1 MKLLNSFA
9 ILLAVLLHGS
19 CIGQII
25 IDENDFAD
33 AGDTARLSVSAIDFN
48 VDYAYTDTNA
58 VWDFSDLNWQTQQV
72 KEFLNP
78 LFISPGYSLVFAN
91 TPLTPNRSNVATAE
105 GNLLTDIPVLNSVF
119 TESYNFYY
127 KTNSLYRWR
136 GIGMRVS
143 GFPTPVG
150 MNHSDTLYRFP
161 MQFGDKDTAHSDYDI
176 DVPQLGSYT
185 HMQVRYNQIDGWG
198 TLITPFGAFEV
209 LRQVSEIHGAD
220 SLYIDTVQFGLKVN
234 NAINREYKWI
244 GKGQMVPLLQIN
256 TTQIAVGPFPGFE
269 FVTEI
274 LYRDSVRNLPTGVPA
289 ETGFVMAPNIFPNPS
304 TGTVFVAFSSEPE
317 EAILSLY
324 DIAGKLVWENPVV
337 FPLTKLELQ
346 HLQKGLY
353 TLCIQSKNNRQ
364 YRKLVLE

>member
-1 MKLLNSFA
+1 MKLLYSLTT
-9 ILLAVLLHGS
+9 LLTVCLHTT
-19 CIGQII
+19 CVGQIT
-25 IDENDFAD
+25 IDDADFAD
-33 AGDTARLSVSAIDFN
+33 AGDTARISVSALDFN
-48 VDYAYTDTNA
+48 VDYAYTDTDA

-78 LFISPGYSLVFAN
+78 LFISPTYAFFFAN
-91 TPLTPNRSNVATAE
+91 TPITPNRSNIATAE

-127 KTNSLYRWR
+127 KTNSMYRWR

-150 MNHSDTLYRFP
+150 MNHSDTVYRFP
-161 MQFGDKDTAHSDYDI
+161 MNYGDKDTAHSDYDV

-185 HMQVRYNQIDGWG
+185 HMQVRYNQVDGWG
-198 TLITPFGAFEV
+198 TLITPFGTHEV

-220 SLYIDTVQFGLKVN
+220 SLYIDTVQFGIKVN
-234 NAINREYKWI
+234 NAVNREYKWI

-274 LYRDSVRNLPTGVPA
+274 LYRDSVRFLPSGIFAA
-289 ETGFVMAPNIFPNPS
+289 EQNEIQFRVYPNPS
-304 TGTVFVAFSSEPE
+304 NGSLFVAVPEDLTAVHISITDINGRAMIEQNLSSSLERIDTDNWTRGIYFLTVQSNE
-317 EAILSLY
+317 GKSSRKVILY
-324 DIAGKLVWENPVV
+324 
-337 FPLTKLELQ
+337 
-346 HLQKGLY
+346 
-353 TLCIQSKNNRQ
+353 
-364 YRKLVLE
+364 